1 MGASQGMQAQPNPPP
16 ARALGIPA
24 PPSRGIEIRPQVP
37 GDPGAASTKEPPSR
51 VLPNIFAGAISGTL
65 IVTFAITLAA
75 LVFNGDAARYLPA
88 GIGIMLVSSFVVGL
102 IASLLSS
109 YRPMISAPQDN
120 TSVILSLMV
129 AAIVQKAKPDDA
141 FPTIVAALGL
151 TAVATGALFLTL
163 GMLRLGKI
171 VRFIPYPVVGGFLAG
186 TGWLLVQGALSVLT
200 GENLTF
206 DKAGLLLETDVLLHW
221 VPAFGF
227 GVLLTVLLRRFTHFL
242 VLPGLIIGGIVVFYA
257 MVVLSG
263 IGVARAEAGG
273 FLLGP
278 FPGGALWPPIGLA
291 DFARVDWGVLRSNAG
306 SMVAVMV
313 LAGISILL
321 NASGLE
327 LATEEE
333 IDLDRELRSTGIAN
347 LTVGALGGVVGY
359 ISLSE
364 SILNYKIG
372 ARSRAAGL
380 ICALL
385 NVVTLLL
392 GSSVLSYFPKP
403 VLGGVLLFLGFSFLV
418 ETVYDAWFRLPRG
431 EYALVILI
439 LVVVVCVGILEGI
452 GLGIMISSVL
462 FAVNYARIDVVK
474 NAISG
479 DVLRSKAARS
489 AASDSLLQ
497 QMGRRIYILQLQGYI
512 FFGTA
517 YYLLKRVQLRLMTSS
532 PAVRFIIIDFRHVD
546 GIDASAVVSFTRM
559 RKLAEAQGVILG
571 FTDMPPAVKKQLER
585 GGCIDEPGRAPADP
599 PPTRAEQLAK
609 ERAMIRLFSDL
620 DHGLEWC
627 EDQLLSS
634 NTESRPSSDV
644 LNREIDA
651 INHHRELVARILGYL
666 ERLDTPAGFE
676 LFRHGERSHDLY
688 LIESGEL
695 EAWLELADGRPKRLR
710 TMGPGS
716 VVGESALYLG
726 GSRSASV
733 RTTRPSTLYRLTMP
747 ALERMTYEAPRLAAS
762 FHQFVAKMLAER
774 LVNTTS
780 AAQMVFY

>member
-1 MGASQGMQAQPNPPP
+1 
-16 ARALGIPA
+16 
-24 PPSRGIEIRPQVP
+24 
-37 GDPGAASTKEPPSR
+37 
-51 VLPNIFAGAISGTL
+51 LPNIFAGAISGTL
-65 IVTFAITLAA
+65 IVTFGISLAA

-88 GIGIMLVSSFVVGL
+88 GIGILLVSSFAAGV
-102 IASLLSS
+102 IASFLSS

-129 AAIVQKAKPDDA
+129 AAIVEKAKPADA

-200 GENLTF
+200 GANLTF
-206 DKAGLLLETDVLLHW
+206 DKAGILLDAPVLLHW
-221 VPAFGF
+221 LPAFGF
-227 GVLLTVLLRRFTHFL
+227 GVVLTLVLRRYSHFL
-242 VLPGLIIGGIVVFYA
+242 VLPGLIVSGVVIFYV
-257 MVVLSG
+257 MVALSG
-263 IGVARAEAGG
+263 AGVARAEAEGL
-273 FLLGP
+273 LLGP
-278 FPGGALWPPIGLA
+278 FPEGALWPPLA
-291 DFARVDWGVLRSNAG
+291 PSDLARVDWGVLRSNAG

-333 IDLDRELRSTGIAN
+333 IDLDRELRGTGVAN
-347 LTVGALGGVVGY
+347 LTVGALGGVVSY

-364 SILNYKIG
+364 SILNHKIG

-380 ICALL
+380 ICASLSI
-385 NVVTLLL
+385 VTLLL
-392 GSSVLSYFPKP
+392 GSSALSYFPKP

-439 LVVVVCVGILEGI
+439 LFVVVIVGFLEGVGVGIV
-452 GLGIMISSVL
+452 ISSVL

-497 QMGRRIYILQLQGYI
+497 QMGLKIYILQLQGYI

-517 YYLLKRVQLRLMTSS
+517 YYLLKRVKLRLSTSS
-532 PAVRFIIIDFRHVD
+532 PARVRFILIDFRHVD

-559 RKLAEAQGVILG
+559 RKLAEAAGVILG
-571 FTDMPPAVKKQLER
+571 FTELPPAVKKQLER
-585 GGCIDEPGRAPADP
+585 GGCIDEPAPAQP
-599 PPTRAEQLAK
+599 AEAPRADK
-609 ERAMIRLFSDL
+609 RRPICLFSDL

-634 NTESRPSSDV
+634 NTESRPGTDV
-644 LNREIDA
+644 LSREIDS

-676 LFRHGERSHDLY
+676 LFRHGERSNDLY

-695 EAWLELADGRPKRLR
+695 EAWIELADGRIKRLR

-726 GSRSASV
+726 GARSASV
-733 RTTRPSTLYRLTMP
+733 STTRPSTLYRLTMP
-747 ALERMTYEAPRLAAS
+747 ALERMTHEAPRLAAS